1 MDVKEQILEKSLSM
15 FMRYGIKSV
24 SMDDIARDIGVSK
37 KTLYQHIEDKR
48 DLVRLSFER
57 HLNDDERFCTD
68 MMVATA
74 NPIQQLLNLAK
85 HLVDTFSQM
94 NPSTM
99 FDVQKYYPNCWQL
112 FHDHKNKYIKTQ
124 VEENLN
130 DGIKT
135 GLYRP
140 ELNVG
145 IISRLYICLIDASV
159 DPDTFPHKD
168 FDRVAIFVQL
178 FDYHL
183 HAIMTP
189 EGTKYFNK
197 HKEPFFNKTNEEN

>member
-1 MDVKEQILEKSLSM
+1 MDVKEQILEKSLEM

-24 SMDDIARDIGVSK
+24 SMDDIARKVGVSK
-37 KTLYQHIEDKR
+37 KTVYQHVPDKR
-48 DLVRLSFER
+48 DLVKQTFER
-57 HLNDDERFCTD
+57 HLCADEFFCPQ
-68 MMVATA
+68 MMDETN

-85 HLVDTFSQM
+85 HVVGNFSQM

-99 FDVQKYYPNCWQL
+99 FDVQKYYPSSWTL
-112 FHDHKNKYIKTQ
+112 FDEHKNTYIKNQ
-124 VEENLN
+124 VIQNLEL
-130 DGIKT
+130 GIKS

-140 ELNVG
+140 DLNIE
-145 IISRLYICLIDASV
+145 IISKLYICLIDASV
-159 DPDTFPHKD
+159 NPDTFPSKD

-189 EGTKYFNK
+189 EGNAYFNS
-197 HKEPFFNKTNEEN
+197 HKESFFD